1 MEFISLEWTTLF
13 IVSNSNGV
21 NTNKNQK
28 TKRMSDA
35 VSNSN
40 GVNSNKVLENY
51 TNQTDAF

>member
-21 NTNKNQK
+21 NSNKNKK